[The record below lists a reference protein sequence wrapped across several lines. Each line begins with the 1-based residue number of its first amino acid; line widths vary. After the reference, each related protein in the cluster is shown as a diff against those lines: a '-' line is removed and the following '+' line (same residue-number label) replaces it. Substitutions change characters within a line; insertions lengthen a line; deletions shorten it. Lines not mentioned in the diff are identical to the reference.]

1 MIGKNILFFNKY
13 AERLLT
19 IIFFLAILRK
29 RDYNIRSYSA
39 EQDFVLHI
47 CVILCEKN
55 LSHTYLSC
63 VKFGN

>member
-13 AERLLT
+13 AERLLY
-19 IIFFLAILRK
+19 IILFLAILRT
-29 RDYNIRSYSA
+29 RDYNISFYSA
-39 EQDFVLHI
+39 EQDSILHI
-47 CVILCEKN
+47 CVILCEKK